1 MHQGVPNQQLV
12 SPGGTMGPQKANAL
26 LLSML
31 GQLPPKRWWV
41 MLEKSPHDVGLSKAF
56 SIPRVDIEALIIKSN
71 TWYHLGPPWDPT
83 LTDSYNSLSY

>member
-1 MHQGVPNQQLV
+1 
-12 SPGGTMGPQKANAL
+12 MGPQKANAL

-56 SIPRVDIEALIIKSN
+56 SIPRVDIEALLINAGLYKRTRKN
-71 TWYHLGPPWDPT
+71 NCRLLQ
-83 LTDSYNSLSY
+83 LT